1 MGFQPDLLSTKEDN
15 ESAHKLHIEQMSF
28 LPVSNLQERF
38 EGTPELSD
46 LELEILQATLAGVE
60 IKGLGKEIYRTIA
73 CVKWRLSHI
82 YWKFNVKNRLQL
94 INKAAKGGLHFLT
107 ERGISQSFSI
117 NIDMLAH
124 LKKELGA
131 DDKTK

>member
-1 MGFQPDLLSTKEDN
+1 MGFQQSLLATKDENDN
-15 ESAHKLHIEQMSF
+15 ALKLHNEQMTF

-46 LELEILQATLAGVE
+46 LELEILNHTITGVE
-60 IKGLGKEIYRTIA
+60 IKGLGSEIFRTIA

-94 INKAAKGGLHFLT
+94 INKASKGGLHFVT
-107 ERGISQSFSI
+107 QRGIPQSFSL
-117 NIDMLAH
+117 NVDMLAH
-124 LKKELGA
+124 MKKE
-131 DDKTK
+131 K